1 MQEISKENFKKLNK
15 KIGKQEN
22 NQIFSKNDLNS
33 LLILRI
39 HENEKQFTSE
49 EINKVVDNL
58 ELFSKIYQ
66 LGLADC
72 TEIFK
77 RKEVQCND

>member
-15 KIGKQEN
+15 EIGKEEN

-33 LLILRI
+33 LLVLRI
-39 HENEKQFTSE
+39 HKNEKQFTSE

-58 ELFSKIYQ
+58 ELFSRIYQ

-72 TEIFK
+72 ISI
-77 RKEVQCND
+77 